1 MINIRHLLLA
11 ALLIGCSSP
20 DAPTLR
26 YEALEVDPIPR
37 LPSYGNG
44 AIFHPFRFDGTW
56 KSA

>member
-1 MINIRHLLLA
+1 MNIRHLLLA

-20 DAPTLR
+20 DAPTRR